1 MKYGAVYTNY
11 PLHLYFT
18 DYVCFLSIY
27 IKYFNLQEE
36 VNGDAV
42 TPVKNVDH
50 FEVKEATTW
59 NTVLPLL
66 TLPTS
71 SDKLRLVLD
80 QAVTSGIIQ

>member
-1 MKYGAVYTNY
+1 MYILELKFCFLRICIKN
-11 PLHLYFT
+11 LYF
-18 DYVCFLSIY
+18 
-27 IKYFNLQEE
+27 QEE
-36 VNGDAV
+36 VNGDDV

-50 FEVKEATTW
+50 LDVEATTW

-80 QAVTSGIIQ
+80 QAVTSGTAFLCPFKHTMTKTF